1 MGISTCI
8 GGSSKYR
15 TKVQGTNLHYLTKL
29 VCIGPKRGGTLQ
41 VMGVST
47 NFGMPIPVLAAHT
60 GIGIWIFSPVTVS
73 HFCGVNAI
81 EMVLVVIPIMCF
93 EVKDVRPVEGQY
105 HVNATVI
112 WRLIPGELNRN
123 VLKFLS
129 AKELVRFKSICKNAK
144 SAIDSEKGLLF
155 DAIREQ
161 LD

>member
-1 MGISTCI
+1 
-8 GGSSKYR
+8 
-15 TKVQGTNLHYLTKL
+15 
-29 VCIGPKRGGTLQ
+29 
-41 VMGVST
+41 MGVRT
-47 NFGMPIPVLAAHT
+47 GFGLPVPVLAAHT
-60 GIGIWIFSPVTVS
+60 GIDIWIFSPVMVS

-129 AKELVRFKSICKNAK
+129 AKELVGFKNIRKNAK
-144 SAIDSEKGLLF
+144 SAGKE
-155 DAIREQ
+155 
-161 LD
+161 